1 MATWKTIVCLANSW
15 KLGAYCVAGVEPQSH
30 EWIRPIGSG
39 SHGAVTA
46 AQQRFCDGT
55 RPELLDLVEL
65 PLARSMPQLGQP
77 ENWTLAPGLWRKTGH
92 LDADTAR
99 KLLEA
104 IVTDEPLFGTN
115 EAFISVAD
123 VDAGRVYESLAVV
136 RPEQLNWKKV
146 EKEARFGGGTQIR
159 CRFVQAAVRHNL
171 PVTDPAWLALFV
183 HEKIGAYEPDDSEEV
198 YLVVS
203 LGEPLHE
210 KHYKLV
216 AGVICLPA

>member
-77 ENWTLAPGLWRKTGH
+77 ENWTLAPGLWRKTGQ

-99 KLLEA
+99 DLLEA
-104 IVTDEPLFGTN
+104 LVTDEPLFGTN

-123 VDAGRVYESLAVV
+123 VDAGRVHESLAVV
-136 RPEQLNWKKV
+136 RPDELQW
-146 EKEARFGGGTQIR
+146 EKRADFRGGPPKIR
-159 CRFVQAAVRHNL
+159 CQFVQAAGRHDL
-171 PVTDPAWLALFV
+171 PVTDPAWEALFV
-183 HEKIGAYEPDDSEEV
+183 HDKIGHYELDDSEEV

-203 LGEPLHE
+203 LGEAWNE
-210 KHYKLV
+210 KHWKLV